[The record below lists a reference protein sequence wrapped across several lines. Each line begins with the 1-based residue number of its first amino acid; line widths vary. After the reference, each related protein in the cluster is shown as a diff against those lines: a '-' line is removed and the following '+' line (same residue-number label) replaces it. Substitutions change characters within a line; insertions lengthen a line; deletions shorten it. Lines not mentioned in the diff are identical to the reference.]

1 MESLKNYIMNLSEQE
16 YHKYPAWSHSL
27 IAKYARNG
35 FKALKTL
42 HDPVTPTPEME
53 FGSLVDCFATRGEEE
68 VNKRYVVSNDP
79 IPTPAPKAVLDYLLQ
94 KSNEP
99 FICLS
104 EELIGEAME
113 ACSFY
118 SSYGYD
124 TKLKKLTPFISY
136 YENRRQGK
144 QVISLEDYNDAKTMA
159 NAIKFT
165 FRHLFE
171 GKEGVECLYQPQFL
185 TTVPLDGGAELP
197 IKCMVDFMRVD
208 HNAKTIQLVDI
219 KTSEVPAY
227 DFAQQ
232 FVRMRYD
239 IEAQVYSYV
248 VGKIKNVNPDYWE
261 YKILPYLF
269 IDISR
274 SDKVP
279 VMYKFDQDANNR
291 TFSYKDYVYKNW
303 LTLLQEINLYESTSA
318 SVPSYI
324 SITEPNDIVEL
335 LNHSD
340 NA

>member
-1 MESLKNYIMNLSEQE
+1 
-16 YHKYPAWSHSL
+16 
-27 IAKYARNG
+27 
-35 FKALKTL
+35 
-42 HDPVTPTPEME
+42 
-53 FGSLVDCFATRGEEE
+53 
-68 VNKRYVVSNDP
+68 
-79 IPTPAPKAVLDYLLQ
+79 
-94 KSNEP
+94 
-99 FICLS
+99 
-104 EELIGEAME
+104 
-113 ACSFY
+113 
-118 SSYGYD
+118 
-124 TKLKKLTPFISY
+124 
-136 YENRRQGK
+136 
-144 QVISLEDYNDAKTMA
+144 
-159 NAIKFT
+159 
-165 FRHLFE
+165 
-171 GKEGVECLYQPQFL
+171 
-185 TTVPLDGGAELP
+185 
-197 IKCMVDFMRVD
+197 MRVD

-248 VGKIKNVNPDYWE
+248 VGKVKNVNPDYWE